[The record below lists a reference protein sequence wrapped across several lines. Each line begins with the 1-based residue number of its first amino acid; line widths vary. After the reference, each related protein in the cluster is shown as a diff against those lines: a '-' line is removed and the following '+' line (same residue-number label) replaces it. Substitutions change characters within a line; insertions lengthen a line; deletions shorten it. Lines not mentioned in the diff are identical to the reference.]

1 MSKDKGKRK
10 VLKIVL
16 ISFAACVA
24 VLGLTAFIG
33 FKNYIG
39 KMNLVNNA
47 QSTVDI
53 ENIDVE
59 ELDEVDAS
67 ADASAVN
74 ASTEEIDSLEEQIRI
89 NMEENSLAIK
99 SDKDVIN
106 ILLIGSDTRTA
117 GKGGRSDAMI
127 LVSVNEKTKKIIAT
141 SLLRDIYLQIPG
153 VSNNRINAAFAY
165 GGADL
170 LMETIKNNFKIE
182 IDRYVSIDFYAFM
195 KVVDIIGGVNVT
207 VTDKDVPIMNSYI
220 QGLNQLLGRDSELDT
235 IKEAGN
241 LDINGIQT
249 LAYVRNRY
257 VGTDF
262 ARTTKQREV
271 LEKVFHKVKGSN
283 IIELNKILNV
293 VLPEVTTNLTEGE
306 LFSLILKVP
315 AYSKYN
321 LEQFSVPAE
330 GTYNFLRIRGMDVIG
345 IDFEENIAELHD
357 KIYE

>member
-1 MSKDKGKRK
+1 MNTDKGHNKK
-10 VLKIVL
+10 ALKIVL
-16 ISFAACVA
+16 ISLAAFIIVI
-24 VLGLTAFIG
+24 GLAAFIG

-39 KMNLVNNA
+39 KMNLVKNTG
-47 QSTVDI
+47 STG
-53 ENIDVE
+53 NVE
-59 ELDEVDAS
+59 TLNLDELDEVDAS
-67 ADASAVN
+67 SNAVDASK
-74 ASTEEIDSLEEQIRI
+74 EEIDTLEEQIRK
-89 NMEENSLAIK
+89 NMEENSIAIK
-99 SDKDVIN
+99 SDKDVLN

-127 LVSVNEKTKKIIAT
+127 VVSVNKNTKKIIAT

-153 VSNNRINAAFAY
+153 ASNNRINAAFAY

-170 LMETIKNNFKIE
+170 LMETIKENFRID

-195 KVVDIIGGVNVT
+195 KVVDIIGGVNVE
-207 VTDKDVPIMNSYI
+207 VTDKDVPIMNNYI
-220 QGLNQLLGRDSELDT
+220 HELNRLQGRDSETDVF
-235 IKEAGN
+235 KASGN
-241 LDINGIQT
+241 VDVNGIQA

-257 VGTDF
+257 IGTDF

-271 LEKVFHKVKGSN
+271 LEKVFNKVKGSN
-283 IIELNKILNV
+283 IIELNKILNA

-306 LFSLILKVP
+306 LFSLILNLP

-321 LEQFSVPAE
+321 LEQFSVPAK

-345 IDFEENIAELHD
+345 IDFDKNIAELHG

>member
-1 MSKDKGKRK
+1 MNKEKGHNKK
-10 VLKIVL
+10 ALKIVL
-16 ISFAACVA
+16 ISLA
-24 VLGLTAFIG
+24 VFIVVIGLAAFIG

-39 KMNLVNNA
+39 KMNLVKN
-47 QSTVDI
+47 TGGTGK
-53 ENIDVE
+53 VE
-59 ELDEVDAS
+59 TLDLDELDEVDAS
-67 ADASAVN
+67 SNAVD
-74 ASTEEIDSLEEQIRI
+74 TPKEEIDTLEEQIRK
-89 NMEENSLAIK
+89 NMEENSIPIK
-99 SDKDVIN
+99 SDKDVLN

-127 LVSVNEKTKKIIAT
+127 VVSVNKNTKKIIAT

-153 VSNNRINAAFAY
+153 ASNNRINAAFAY

-170 LMETIKNNFKIE
+170 LMETIKENFRID

-195 KVVDIIGGVNVT
+195 KVVDIIGGVNVE
-207 VTDKDVPIMNSYI
+207 VTDKDVPIMNNYI
-220 QGLNQLLGRDSELDT
+220 HELNRLQGRDSETDVF
-235 IKEAGN
+235 KASGN
-241 LDINGIQT
+241 VDVNGIQA

-257 VGTDF
+257 IGTDF

-271 LEKVFHKVKGSN
+271 LEKVFNKVKNSN
-283 IIELNKILNV
+283 IIELNKILNA

-306 LFSLILKVP
+306 LFSLILNLP

-321 LEQFSVPAE
+321 LEQFSVPAK

-345 IDFEENIAELHD
+345 IDFDKNIAELHG